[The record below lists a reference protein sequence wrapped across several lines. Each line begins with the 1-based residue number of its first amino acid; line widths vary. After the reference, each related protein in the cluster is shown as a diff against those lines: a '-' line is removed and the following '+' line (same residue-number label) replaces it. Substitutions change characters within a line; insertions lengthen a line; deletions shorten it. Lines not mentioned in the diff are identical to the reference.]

1 MPGDLD
7 VNVPATTRGLQAAL
21 AAIDDFCAA
30 RGCTDDV
37 QRRARVVVEELFTN
51 TIKYGYRGECERP
64 VRLSLVSGRGVTLV
78 FEDEAP
84 PFDPTHWTPPPL
96 LPGDRPPGQAGI
108 AMIMGLSTRVTYET
122 LARGNRVTVVIAREG
137 GDAGG

>member
-21 AAIDDFCAA
+21 AAIDEFCAS

-37 QRRARVVVEELFTN
+37 QKRARVVVEELFTN
-51 TIKYGYRGECERP
+51 TIKYGYGGECEQP
-64 VRLSLVSGRGVTLV
+64 VRLSLSGGAAFTVV

-84 PFDPTHWTPPPL
+84 PFDPTHWMPPPL
-96 LPGDRPPGQAGI
+96 PPGERPPGQAGI
-108 AMIMGLSTRVTYET
+108 AMILGLSTRVTYEAT
-122 LARGNRVTVVIAREG
+122 AGGNRVIVVITP
-137 GDAGG
+137 